1 MVLSPFLTLI
11 KNYVTMCMSKD
22 RNKEQ
27 NMICDYCKKQAT
39 DPVTVMIWEG
49 HKQVQRTFCC
59 QACAI
64 RYQMSCEG

>member
-1 MVLSPFLTLI
+1 
-11 KNYVTMCMSKD
+11 MSKD
-22 RNKEQ
+22 KNKEQ

-59 QACAI
+59 KACAI